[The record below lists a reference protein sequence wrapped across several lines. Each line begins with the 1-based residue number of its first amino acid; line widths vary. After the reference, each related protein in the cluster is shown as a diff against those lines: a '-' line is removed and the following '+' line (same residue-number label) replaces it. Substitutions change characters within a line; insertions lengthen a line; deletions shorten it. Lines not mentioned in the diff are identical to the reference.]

1 MTLPKHKI
9 LVAGLQKQSLI
20 DYPGKVASVIFL
32 AGCNMRCHYCQNA
45 HLFDLAQNKIKF
57 STVLRYIK
65 GQRHLLD
72 AVVVS
77 GGEPTLDP
85 NLPQILRALRR
96 LGLLVKLDTN
106 GTNPDLVQKL
116 VKSGLVDMVALDIKA
131 PPHKHQA
138 ITGLPIDHVLR
149 TVEFLKGQTKVDYL
163 LRTTVTPKLTLNDL
177 CQMGETMIRPAKVW
191 QIQQCRVTGAYSP
204 AKIQKMAVF
213 LEKYAQHIVV
223 VGL

>member
-45 HLFDLAQNKIKF
+45 HLFDLAQNNLDF
-57 STVLRYIK
+57 SQVLRYLK
-65 GQRHLLD
+65 RQRHLLD

-85 NLPQILRALRR
+85 NLPRILRALRR
-96 LGLLVKLDTN
+96 LGLLIKLDTN
-106 GTNPDLVQKL
+106 GTNPAVVQKL
-116 VKSGLVDMVALDIKA
+116 VTAGLVDLVALDIKA

-138 ITGLPIDHVLR
+138 ITGLPMDQVLQ
-149 TVEFLKGQTKVDYL
+149 TAAYLKGQSRVDYL

-177 CQMGETMIRPAKVW
+177 CQMGETIIRPAPVW
-191 QIQQCRVTGAYSP
+191 QIQQCRVAGAYSP
-204 AKIQKMAVF
+204 VKIQKMADF
-213 LEKYAQHIVV
+213 LKKYAQHIVV